1 MMHYIHN
8 GHVRVLSYLSV
19 VQFSMSET
27 APASRERLT
36 ILPQRFPFVKN
47 FFSYFAK
54 IFMNMRLLQ
63 NIRGF
68 CTVISKSDGFR
79 MPSCIDS

>member
-36 ILPQRFPFVKN
+36 ILPQRFTFVKN

-68 CTVISKSDGFR
+68 CTVISKSDRFR